1 MTASA
6 HLDYCYGDKV
16 KIDSFCRL
24 PRIFVTDEFYRTV
37 PAEIKVLY
45 GLMLDRVAMSMRN
58 GLRDRYGRVGI
69 FFTIREASRLLHVG
83 KDKAIGLFKRMETLG
98 LIRRRKQ
105 GAKRPDLILV
115 RTFEEV
121 PAEDAEEAPEEAA
134 TDFMEAE
141 SVPVEIQETPAQSEY
156 VDKQPVQEEAPTPTR
171 DAVSATPAQTDAPEA
186 IDNFEAP
193 EAVRRGLSDLLR
205 ECAASVR
212 RLGDLLL
219 GPAAPGGQTSR
230 KQTSRLPLSG
240 TLDSLK
246 SDRNYTDIKHTEF
259 PHYNQ
264 SIYPEGVSSYEE
276 GGSEGTAATE
286 KEKCLESKRGLLR
299 DNVDY
304 AGLLRDYPN
313 RREEIAGYV
322 EIMAQACCSDRP
334 EIRINQQDWSQVC
347 VRSVFEKLER
357 KHIAYV
363 LKCMAQIPPNIRNVR
378 AYALSTLYNS
388 YAILQRDPQSEK
400 SRRKARKR
408 YKNWHE
414 A

>member
-1 MTASA
+1 MTVSA

-24 PRIFVTDEFYRTV
+24 PRIFVTDEFYCAV
-37 PAEIKVLY
+37 PVEIKVLY

-58 GLRDRYGRVGI
+58 GLRDKDGRVGI

-115 RTFEEV
+115 RTFTDV

-141 SVPVEIQETPAQSEY
+141 SVPVEIQETPAQFEY
-156 VDKQPVQEEAPTPTR
+156 VDEQPVQEEAATPAQ
-171 DAVSATPAQTDAPEA
+171 DAAPVMPAQTDAPNANPEA
-186 IDNFEAP
+186 SD
-193 EAVRRGLSDLLR
+193 AVRRGLRDLLR
-205 ECAASVR
+205 ECAVSVR

-219 GPAAPGGQTSR
+219 DPGAPGGQTSR

-240 TLDSLK
+240 TLEVPK
-246 SDRNYTDIKHTEF
+246 SDRNYTDIKYTEF
-259 PHYNQ
+259 LHYNQ
-264 SIYPEGVSSYEE
+264 SIYPEGASSYEE
-276 GGSEGTAATE
+276 GGSEGTTATE
-286 KEKCLESKRGLLR
+286 KEKRLDSMRELLR

-304 AGLLRDYPN
+304 AGLLRDYPD
-313 RREEIAGYV
+313 RREEIKGCV

-334 EIRINQQDWSQVC
+334 EIRINRQDYAQVC

-363 LKCMAQIPPNIRNVR
+363 LKCMAQIPPNIRNIR

-388 YAILQRDPQSEK
+388 YAILQRGPVSEK
-400 SRRKARKR
+400 SRRWARKH

>member
-24 PRIFVTDEFYRTV
+24 PRIFVTDEFYLTV

-45 GLMLDRVAMSMRN
+45 GLMLDRAAMSMRN
-58 GLRDRYGRVGI
+58 GLRDKDGRVGI
-69 FFTIREASRLLHVG
+69 FFTIREASRLLRVG

-115 RTFEEV
+115 RTFTDV

-156 VDKQPVQEEAPTPTR
+156 VDEQPVQDEPATPAQDAAP
-171 DAVSATPAQTDAPEA
+171 VMPAQTDAPNSDANSEA
-186 IDNFEAP
+186 SD
-193 EAVRRGLSDLLR
+193 AVRRGLRDLLR

-219 GPAAPGGQTSR
+219 SPGAPGGQTSR

-240 TLDSLK
+240 TLEVPK

-259 PHYNQ
+259 LHYNQ
-264 SIYPEGVSSYEE
+264 SIYPEGVSLYEE
-276 GGSEGTAATE
+276 GGSEGTAAPE
-286 KEKCLESKRGLLR
+286 KEKHLDSMRGLLR

-304 AGLLRDYPN
+304 AGLLRDCPD
-313 RREEIAGYV
+313 RREEIKGCV

-334 EIRINQQDWSQVC
+334 EIRINRQDYAQVC

-388 YAILQRDPQSEK
+388 YAILQRDPISEK
-400 SRRKARKR
+400 RRRKARKR

>member
-24 PRIFVTDEFYRTV
+24 PRIFVTDEFYLTV

-58 GLRDRYGRVGI
+58 GLRDKDGRVGI

-115 RTFEEV
+115 RTFTDV

-156 VDKQPVQEEAPTPTR
+156 VDEQPVREEAATPAQI
-171 DAVSATPAQTDAPEA
+171 DAPATPAQTDAPNANSEA
-186 IDNFEAP
+186 SD
-193 EAVRRGLSDLLR
+193 AVRRGLSDLLR

-219 GPAAPGGQTSR
+219 GPGAPGGQTSR

-240 TLDSLK
+240 TLEVPK

-259 PHYNQ
+259 LHYNQ

-286 KEKCLESKRGLLR
+286 KEKRLDSMRELLR

-304 AGLLRDYPN
+304 AGLLRDCPD
-313 RREEIAGYV
+313 RREEIKGCV

-334 EIRINQQDWSQVC
+334 EIRINRQDYAQVC

-388 YAILQRDPQSEK
+388 YAILQRDPISEK
-400 SRRKARKR
+400 RRRKARKR
-408 YKNWHE
+408 YKNWRE
-414 A
+414 ADE

>member
-6 HLDYCYGDKV
+6 HLDYCYGDEV

-24 PRIFVTDEFYRTV
+24 PRIFVTDEFYLTV
-37 PAEIKVLY
+37 PVEIKVLY

-98 LIRRRKQ
+98 LILRRKQ
-105 GAKRPDLILV
+105 GPKRPDLILV
-115 RTFEEV
+115 RTFEEL
-121 PAEDAEEAPEEAA
+121 PAEDAEEATGEAA
-134 TDFMEAE
+134 TDFMEVE
-141 SVPVEIQETPAQSEY
+141 SVPVKIQETPAQSEY
-156 VDKQPVQEEAPTPTR
+156 VDERPVQEEA
-171 DAVSATPAQTDAPEA
+171 ATPAQDAAPVTPAQIDASNVGANSEA
-186 IDNFEAP
+186 SD
-193 EAVRRGLSDLLR
+193 AVRRGLRDLLR

-240 TLDSLK
+240 TLEVPK
-246 SDRNYTDIKHTEF
+246 SDRNYTDKNYTEF
-259 PHYNQ
+259 LHYNQ
-264 SIYPEGVSSYEE
+264 SIYL
-276 GGSEGTAATE
+276 EGTALYEGGASEQTAAKE
-286 KEKCLESKRGLLR
+286 KEKHLESLRGLIQ

-304 AGLLRDYPN
+304 AGLLRDYPD
-313 RREEIAGYV
+313 RREEIKGYV
-322 EIMAQACCSDRP
+322 EIMAQACCSDRR
-334 EIRINQQDWSQVC
+334 EIRINQQDIPQAC
-347 VRSVFEKLER
+347 VQSRFEKLER
-357 KHIAYV
+357 KHMAYV

-388 YAILQRDPQSEK
+388 YSILQRGPQSEK

>member
-1 MTASA
+1 M
-6 HLDYCYGDKV
+6 
-16 KIDSFCRL
+16 
-24 PRIFVTDEFYRTV
+24 
-37 PAEIKVLY
+37 
-45 GLMLDRVAMSMRN
+45 
-58 GLRDRYGRVGI
+58 
-69 FFTIREASRLLHVG
+69 
-83 KDKAIGLFKRMETLG
+83 
-98 LIRRRKQ
+98 
-105 GAKRPDLILV
+105 
-115 RTFEEV
+115 
-121 PAEDAEEAPEEAA
+121 
-134 TDFMEAE
+134 
-141 SVPVEIQETPAQSEY
+141 
-156 VDKQPVQEEAPTPTR
+156 
-171 DAVSATPAQTDAPEA
+171 
-186 IDNFEAP
+186 NF
-193 EAVRRGLSDLLR
+193 LR
-205 ECAASVR
+205 EVR
-212 RLGDLLL
+212 PENLETGE
-219 GPAAPGGQTSR
+219 
-230 KQTSRLPLSG
+230 
-240 TLDSLK
+240 
-246 SDRNYTDIKHTEF
+246 YTEF
-259 PHYNQ
+259 LHYNQ

-304 AGLLRDYPN
+304 AGLLRDYPD
-313 RREEIAGYV
+313 RREEITGYV

-334 EIRINQQDWSQVC
+334 KIRINRQDYAQVC

>member
-24 PRIFVTDEFYRTV
+24 PRIFVTDEFYCAV

-45 GLMLDRVAMSMRN
+45 GLMLDRTAMSMRN
-58 GLRDRYGRVGI
+58 GLRDKDGRVGI
-69 FFTIREASRLLHVG
+69 FFTIQEASRLLHVG

-98 LIRRRKQ
+98 LIHRRKQ

-115 RTFEEV
+115 RTFVEE
-121 PAEDAEEAPEEAA
+121 DMEEMPEEAA

-156 VDKQPVQEEAPTPTR
+156 VDEQPVREEAATPAQ
-171 DAVSATPAQTDAPEA
+171 DAAPATPAQTDAPNANPEA
-186 IDNFEAP
+186 SD
-193 EAVRRGLSDLLR
+193 AVRRGLSDLLR

-219 GPAAPGGQTSR
+219 SPAAPGGQTSP

-240 TLDSLK
+240 TLEVPK
-246 SDRNYTDIKHTEF
+246 SDRNYTDKKYTEF
-259 PHYNQ
+259 LHYNQ

-276 GGSEGTAATE
+276 GGSDGTAATE
-286 KEKCLESKRGLLR
+286 KEKHLDSMRELLR

-304 AGLLRDYPN
+304 AGLLRDYPD
-313 RREEIAGYV
+313 RRKEIAGCV
-322 EIMAQACCSDRP
+322 EIMAQACCSERP

-388 YAILQRDPQSEK
+388 YAILQRGPQSEK

>member
-24 PRIFVTDEFYRTV
+24 PRIFVTDEFYLTV

-45 GLMLDRVAMSMRN
+45 SLMLDRVAMSMRN
-58 GLRDRYGRVGI
+58 GLRDKDGRVGI

-115 RTFEEV
+115 RTFTDV

-156 VDKQPVQEEAPTPTR
+156 VDEQPVQEEP
-171 DAVSATPAQTDAPEA
+171 ATPAQIDAPNANSEA
-186 IDNFEAP
+186 SD
-193 EAVRRGLSDLLR
+193 AVRRGLSDLLR

-219 GPAAPGGQTSR
+219 GPGAPGGQTSR

-240 TLDSLK
+240 TLEVPK

-259 PHYNQ
+259 LHYNQ

-286 KEKCLESKRGLLR
+286 KEKRLDSMRELLR

-304 AGLLRDYPN
+304 AGLLRDYPD
-313 RREEIAGYV
+313 RREEIKGCV
-322 EIMAQACCSDRP
+322 EIMAQSCCSDLP

-388 YAILQRDPQSEK
+388 YAILQRGPSSEK

-408 YKNWHE
+408 YKNWRE
-414 A
+414 ADE

>member
-6 HLDYCYGDKV
+6 HLDYCYGDEV
-16 KIDSFCRL
+16 KINGFCRL
-24 PRIFVTDEFYRTV
+24 PRIFVTDEFYCTV
-37 PAEIKVLY
+37 PAEIKILY
-45 GLMLDRVAMSMRN
+45 GLMLDRAAMSMRN
-58 GLRDRYGRVGI
+58 GLRDQYGRAII
-69 FFTIREASRLLHVG
+69 FFTIREAARLLHVG

-105 GAKRPDLILV
+105 GPKKPDLILV
-115 RTFEEV
+115 RTFKEV
-121 PAEDAEEAPEEAA
+121 PAEDAEETTGEAA
-134 TDFMEAE
+134 TNFTDAE
-141 SVPVEIQETPAQSEY
+141 SVPVEIQEMFAHSEY
-156 VDKQPVQEEAPTPTR
+156 VDEQPVQDEAATPT
-171 DAVSATPAQTDAPEA
+171 QTDAPVMPAQADASNCIANSEA
-186 IDNFEAP
+186 SD
-193 EAVRRGLSDLLR
+193 AVRRGLSDLLR
-205 ECAASVR
+205 ECAVSVR

-219 GPAAPGGQTSR
+219 GPLAPGGQTSQ

-240 TLDSLK
+240 SQDFPK
-246 SDRNYTDIKHTEF
+246 PDRNYTDKEYTEF
-259 PHYNQ
+259 SHYNQ
-264 SIYPEGVSSYEE
+264 SIYPESTALYEE
-276 GGSEGTAATE
+276 GGSEETAARE
-286 KEKCLESKRGLLR
+286 KEKHLDSMRGLLQ

-313 RREEIAGYV
+313 CRKEIAGYV

-334 EIRINQQDWSQVC
+334 EIRINRQDCAQAC

-388 YAILQRDPQSEK
+388 YAILQRGPQSEK
-400 SRRKARKR
+400 SRGKARKR

>member
-37 PAEIKVLY
+37 PVEIKVLY

-98 LIRRRKQ
+98 LILRRKQ

-115 RTFEEV
+115 RTFTDV
-121 PAEDAEEAPEEAA
+121 PAEDAEEATEEAA

-156 VDKQPVQEEAPTPTR
+156 VDERPVQEEASTPAQ
-171 DAVSATPAQTDAPEA
+171 DAAPVTPAQTEA
-186 IDNFEAP
+186 SD
-193 EAVRRGLSDLLR
+193 AVRRGLSDLLR

-219 GPAAPGGQTSR
+219 GSSFPGGQTSR

-240 TLDSLK
+240 TLEVPK
-246 SDRNYTDIKHTEF
+246 SDRNYTDKIYTEF
-259 PHYNQ
+259 LHYNQ
-264 SIYPEGVSSYEE
+264 SIYPEGTALYE
-276 GGSEGTAATE
+276 GGASEQTAAKE
-286 KEKCLESKRGLLR
+286 KEKHLESLRGLIQ

-304 AGLLRDYPN
+304 AGLLRDYPD
-313 RREEIAGYV
+313 RREEIKGYV
-322 EIMAQACCSDRP
+322 EIMAQACCSDRR
-334 EIRINQQDWSQVC
+334 EIRINQQDIPQVC
-347 VRSVFEKLER
+347 VQSRFEKLER
-357 KHIAYV
+357 KHMAYV

-388 YAILQRDPQSEK
+388 YSILQRDPQSEK

-408 YKNWHE
+408 YKNWHDANE
-414 A
+414 

>member
-24 PRIFVTDEFYRTV
+24 PRIFVTDEFYLTV

-45 GLMLDRVAMSMRN
+45 SLMLDRVAMSMRN
-58 GLRDRYGRVGI
+58 GLRDKDGRVGI

-115 RTFEEV
+115 RTFTDV

-156 VDKQPVQEEAPTPTR
+156 VDEQPVQEEA
-171 DAVSATPAQTDAPEA
+171 ATPAQSAVPVTPAQIDAPNA
-186 IDNFEAP
+186 NPDASD
-193 EAVRRGLSDLLR
+193 AVRRGLSDLLC
-205 ECAASVR
+205 ECAVSVR

-219 GPAAPGGQTSR
+219 GPFAPGGQTPS
-230 KQTSRLPLSG
+230 KQTSRLPLSV

-259 PHYNQ
+259 LHYNQ

-286 KEKCLESKRGLLR
+286 KEKHLDSMRELLR

-304 AGLLRDYPN
+304 AGLLRDCPD
-313 RREEIAGYV
+313 RRKEIAGCV

-388 YAILQRDPQSEK
+388 YAILQRGPQSEK